1 MASLQLWLL
10 RHGATEWAV
19 NGRHTGSTDLP
30 LLPEGERAAQ
40 ALAPVL
46 ARQTFAAVFSSP
58 LQRARRTCEL
68 AGLGDQAQIEPDL
81 KEWDYGDYEGLT
93 TPEIRTQVPGWSVFS
108 HPCPGGES
116 SEQVQQRCERVIAVS
131 YTHLTL
137 PTNREV

>member
-30 LLPEGERAAQ
+30 LLPEGEREAQ

-81 KEWDYGDYEGLT
+81 KEWGYGDYEGLT
-93 TPEIRTQVPGWSVFS
+93 TPEIRTHVPGWSVFS
-108 HPCPGGES
+108 HPAPVAKAANKS
-116 SEQVQQRCERVIAVS
+116 SSAVS
-131 YTHLTL
+131 G
-137 PTNREV
+137 